1 MKSSDEA
8 SSGNQANSPQ
18 VIVSFTGYEPPFD
31 PEPIIRRMLDSVPR
45 NCLVGLSTVVLSN
58 AGGLSGKRRNTR
70 VKSRKRKVGLAAA
83 SGLYHPPTRGNF
95 AWIEIFVDN
104 ALRGWEKGW
113 WLRIPYV
120 REGRLSDV
128 LFHEIGHHVHRAVRP
143 EHREKEDVADVWKV
157 RLQRNYNR
165 QRFRWIGVVSR
176 IIRPL
181 SGAYLE
187 RLREKLELQM
197 LKRGHISRAEYLER
211 VGKKRIQ
218 NLDVP

>member
-8 SSGNQANSPQ
+8 SFGNQANSPQ

-45 NCLVGLSTVVLSN
+45 NCLVGLSMVVLSN

-70 VKSRKRKVGLAAA
+70 VKSRKRRVGLAAA
-83 SGLYHPPTRGNF
+83 SGLYHPATRGNF

>member
-70 VKSRKRKVGLAAA
+70 VKSRKRRVGWAAA
-83 SGLYHPPTRGNF
+83 SGLYHPATRGNF

-104 ALRGWEKGW
+104 ALRGWEKRW